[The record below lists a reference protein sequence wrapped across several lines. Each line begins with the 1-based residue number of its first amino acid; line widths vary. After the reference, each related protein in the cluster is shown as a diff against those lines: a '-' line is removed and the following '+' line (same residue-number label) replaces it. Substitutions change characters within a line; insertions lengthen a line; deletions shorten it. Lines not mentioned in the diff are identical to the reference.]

1 MIAKLRTHY
10 HIIQHSNTPS
20 FQYSIFPFP
29 LLFGLILIFTKNKAN
44 TRMPQAKK
52 FGAFAGVFTPSIL
65 TILGVIMYLRLGW
78 VVGEAGLIGAVL
90 IILLAHVISVSTG
103 LSISSIATDKKIK
116 TGGIYYM
123 LSRSLGLP
131 MGGSIGI
138 TIFVGTALSIALYL
152 VGFAE
157 NFLSIEPIREFLNLG
172 TSQNDIRIVGTGAIV
187 LLVILAFISTSL
199 AIRSQFII
207 LGAIALSLVSIAFG
221 FLTNIQFQP
230 DAPLFSAT
238 PEALPFETIFA
249 IFFPAVTGF
258 TAGVAMSGDLK
269 DSKKSSPKG
278 TLWAIVVGLVVYL
291 GLAIS
296 LGFFVNRELLLK
308 DYNFLMK
315 IAFWSPLVIAGIW
328 GATLSSAL
336 GGILGAPRILQ
347 AISKDRILPKIFGVG
362 YGANNE
368 PRNALLFTFVI
379 AEAGILI
386 GELDVIARV
395 VSMFYIAA
403 YGFINLA
410 YALENWASSDFRPS
424 FKVSKWI
431 GIIGF
436 FACFAVMFKLDAMA
450 MALAIIVMFG
460 IYFLLTK
467 KELSLDFGDVWQ
479 SVWSN
484 IVRSSLNRVVKK
496 GLETR
501 NWKPNIILFSGG
513 TKQRPYLIDLGKHI
527 VGKQGF
533 LSNFDLI
540 EKTDNTVLPRHKQ
553 ALEGGEEFVDSG
565 IFSRRHVCEDVY
577 EGIKTIAGTYGFS
590 GIEPNTIML
599 GWARQ
604 SEKPVRFINTINY
617 LKALD
622 MNVVLMDYDKRVGFG
637 KYSQIDIWWRT
648 TEHNGNLA
656 LMLLKFLWLSN
667 EWRNAKA
674 RILIVNPVNE
684 QRETIQRNTRS
695 ILDNMRIS
703 AEVKVINNQI
713 EKRSFYDIVQVES
726 VNSDLIFLGLPE
738 IEQGSE
744 EQFVKETNKLCG
756 DIGTVILIKASTN
769 FKSLHIG
776 IKHTLLGQIEK
787 LDNAVIKKDPV
798 LTDLVEINYPS
809 KPEIAGKLKLLHADL
824 MQINGYYQ
832 ANYLSK
838 LFGYQDNLISLIKEA
853 ISKSFGNI
861 REKVCEQGRDEQH
874 KNLVKF
880 ESNLLFR
887 IRKIV
892 EDFEKEIF
900 DIQHDKLKESVD
912 YYFAEIDKVIYNCPK
927 HIKVEVDK
935 DELKNLDG
943 RGFDRLWFSTTL
955 KIRGFLSKGRM
966 SYRLKYHDIVLHFL
980 QVASNK
986 LKYDILDKW
995 GIASLQNVIRGNQFV
1010 SDLGLILFQLEKKA
1024 SVNELDVDF
1033 LQKKQIEVDQKLA
1046 ELSNLNH
1053 STTGT
1058 IENTLVATSNDILQ
1072 KLSAELKNVNANEAL
1087 KKYYYDGVSRKNI
1100 RQLIKSIPASWQRN
1114 QTLLFNSV
1122 LLEISLLSFNT
1133 KLRLIFKNLTD
1144 EFSHVFDV
1152 NVIDQQKKLET
1163 FLVGQLTDVEKSKS
1177 YKFNPEGFNTYEN
1190 RELIQAY
1197 FNQLIENT
1205 FRRIRLASSSLPETA
1220 ELVDESSMS
1229 EFYSRQYK
1237 SIGSVNI
1244 SVSKL
1249 MDYLLQ
1255 SEFVEPLQESLANLP
1270 QKIEKATM
1278 INAETLRLLSFAFDL
1293 EREKAGTTGVSKEK
1307 TIGIIEQQVTS
1318 LRSEL
1323 TNSEELKIQILRIFQ
1338 ERLNSFE
1345 DKLFYHSFIKAAN
1358 NLKQYIREIESR
1370 KRWFMIRSKQEKIGN
1385 YLQHLLNQFWY
1396 RQSKG
1401 IMLTQ
1406 KLKAKTLTDEFQ
1418 VNKSLNFLEG
1428 ISIKSDVMEK
1438 LPFYYRQLF
1447 LRKQYFLNEFWVGRE
1462 NELSE
1467 ANKALRR
1474 FNAGIKG
1481 GILITGDHNSGK
1493 TFFSQ
1498 YFINQFYRDANV
1510 YNLSA
1515 PYGGSADVN
1524 VFKEAIENAL
1534 EIKGSYYRI
1543 FNSLPEKSVL
1553 IIDDLAL
1560 WWEKSQQGMQVVLQ
1574 LIDLIDKYGHRCLF
1588 IVNVNRFCLDVLKK
1602 TNDINNHF
1610 LNVINLE
1617 PLNSEDLQKLV
1628 LLRHKSSI
1636 LSVRLARR
1644 VSETVRSWDYARVFA
1659 RHFTYSKGIVGVAL
1673 QAWLANIID
1682 VDGNKIYIQ
1691 SPRTL
1696 DLFIF
1701 DYLKPEWYILIVQL
1715 VLHKRANLRKLSR
1728 ICQTNVGDTKNNV
1741 EILKRS
1747 GIISESNPGVY
1758 EINTFMYPHIL
1769 AKLLEKDVL

>member
-1 MIAKLRTHY
+1 
-10 HIIQHSNTPS
+10 
-20 FQYSIFPFP
+20 
-29 LLFGLILIFTKNKAN
+29 
-44 TRMPQAKK
+44 
-52 FGAFAGVFTPSIL
+52 
-65 TILGVIMYLRLGW
+65 
-78 VVGEAGLIGAVL
+78 VGEAGLIGAIL
-90 IILLAHVISVSTG
+90 IIILAHVISVSTG
-103 LSISSIATDKKIK
+103 LSISSIATDKKIR

-172 TSQNDIRIVGTGAIV
+172 TTQTDIRIVGTAAI
-187 LLVILAFISTSL
+187 LILVILAFISTSL

-238 PEALPFETIFA
+238 PGALPFETIFA

-269 DSKKSSPKG
+269 DSKKAIPRG
-278 TLWAIVVGLVVYL
+278 TLWAIVVGFVVYI

-296 LGFFVNRELLLK
+296 LAFFVNRELLLS

-315 IAFWSPLVIAGIW
+315 VAMWSPLVIAGIW

-362 YGANNE
+362 HGANNE
-368 PRNALLFTFVI
+368 PRNALILTFII

-410 YALENWASSDFRPS
+410 YALESWASSDFRPS

-436 FACFAVMFKLDAMA
+436 IACFAVMFKLDAMA
-450 MALAIIVMFG
+450 MVLSIIIMFG

-467 KELSLDFGDVWQ
+467 KELRLDFGDVWQ

-484 IVRSSLNRVVKK
+484 IVRSSLNRVARK

-513 TKQRPYLIDLGKHI
+513 TKQRPYLIEFGKHL

-533 LSNFDLI
+533 LSNFDLV
-540 EKTDNTVLPRHKQ
+540 EKKDNAVLPRHKQ
-553 ALEGGEEFVDSG
+553 ALEGGEEFIDSG
-565 IFSRRHVCEDVY
+565 VFSRRHACVDVY
-577 EGIKTIAGTYGFS
+577 EGIKTIADTYGFS

-604 SEKPVRFINTINY
+604 SDNPVRFINTINF

-622 MNVVLMDYDKRVGFG
+622 MNVVLMDYDKNVGFG
-637 KYSQIDIWWRT
+637 KLNHIDIWWRT
-648 TEHNGNLA
+648 TEHNGNMA

-695 ILDNMRIS
+695 ILDNMRIN

-776 IKHTLLGQIEK
+776 IKHTLLGQIDKSE
-787 LDNAVIKKDPV
+787 NVV
-798 LTDLVEINYPS
+798 LKRDVELVDVKEIEYPE
-809 KPEIAGKLKLLHADL
+809 KPEIERPLKLLHADL
-824 MQINGYYQ
+824 IQINNYYQ
-832 ANYLSK
+832 ANYLK
-838 LFGYQDNLISLIKEA
+838 NLFGFQDKLINLIKEA
-853 ISKSFGNI
+853 IFRSFANI
-861 REKVCEQGRDEQH
+861 REKVCEQGSGEQH

-900 DIQHDKLKESVD
+900 DIQHAKLSESVD

-927 HIKVEVDK
+927 YIKVGVD
-935 DELKNLDG
+935 DEDFKKAGVTGFRDFLFKSALKTKNVFS
-943 RGFDRLWFSTTL
+943 RGKMT
-955 KIRGFLSKGRM
+955 
-966 SYRLKYHDIVLHFL
+966 YRLRYRDIVLHYL
-980 QVASNK
+980 QVASNR
-986 LKYDILDKW
+986 LKFDVLDKW
-995 GIASLQNVIRGNQFV
+995 GIASLQNVIKGNQFI
-1010 SDLGLILFQLEKKA
+1010 SDLGLVLFQFENLASTNKLSSGFVDEKQKELEK
-1024 SVNELDVDF
+1024 
-1033 LQKKQIEVDQKLA
+1033 KLA
-1046 ELSNLNH
+1046 ELVNLNN
-1053 STTGT
+1053 SSELT
-1058 IENTLVATSNDILQ
+1058 IEKTLYVTSTDILQ
-1072 KLSAELKNVNANEAL
+1072 KLSNELDGLNANEAL
-1087 KKYYYDGVSRKNI
+1087 KKYYYDGESRKNI
-1100 RQLIKSIPASWQRN
+1100 RKFIKSIPASWQRN

-1133 KLRLIFKNLTD
+1133 KLRLIFKNVSN
-1144 EFSHVFDV
+1144 EFSNLFEQH
-1152 NVIDQQKKLET
+1152 VIDQQKKFES
-1163 FLVGQLTDVEKSKS
+1163 FFIEQLASIENNKDFR
-1177 YKFNPEGFNTYEN
+1177 FNPEGFNEYEN

-1197 FNQLIENT
+1197 FNQLTENT
-1205 FRRIRLASSSLPETA
+1205 FRRIRLASSSLPETI
-1220 ELVDESSMS
+1220 EVLEESSS
-1229 EFYSRQYK
+1229 AEFYSRQFK
-1237 SIGSVNI
+1237 SIESVSI

-1255 SEFVEPLQESLANLP
+1255 SEFVEPLQESLAALP
-1270 QKIEKATM
+1270 KKIEKATM
-1278 INAETLRLLSFAFDL
+1278 VNSEALRSMTFALEL
-1293 EREKAGTTGVSKEK
+1293 EREKTGTVGLSEEK
-1307 TIGIIEQQVTS
+1307 TIEIISRQ
-1318 LRSEL
+1318 LSEL
-1323 TNSEELKIQILRIFQ
+1323 RQELTRSEELKVQISRIFQ

-1370 KRWFMIRSKQEKIGN
+1370 KRWFIIRSKREKVGN
-1385 YLQHLLNQFWY
+1385 YIQHILNQFWY

-1406 KLKAKTLTDEFQ
+1406 KLKAKTRGDEFQ
-1418 VNKSLNFLEG
+1418 VNKSLNFLES
-1428 ISIKSDVMEK
+1428 ISVKPEVNEK
-1438 LPFYYRQLF
+1438 LPFYYKQLF

-1462 NELSE
+1462 NELAG

-1474 FNAGIKG
+1474 FKSGIRG

-1498 YFINQFYRDANV
+1498 YFISQYYKDANV
-1510 YNLSA
+1510 YNLAA
-1515 PYGGSADVN
+1515 PFGGSTDVN
-1524 VFKEAIENAL
+1524 VFKEAIETAL
-1534 EIKGSYYRI
+1534 EVKGSYYRI
-1543 FNSLPEKSVL
+1543 FNSLPENSVL

-1560 WWEKSQQGMQVVLQ
+1560 WWEKSQQGMNVVNQ
-1574 LIDLIDKYGHRCLF
+1574 LIDLIEKYGHQCLF
-1588 IVNVNRFCLDVLKK
+1588 LVNLNRFSLEVLKK
-1602 TNDINNHF
+1602 TNNINNYF

-1617 PLNSEDLQKLV
+1617 PVSSEDLQKII

-1636 LSVRLARR
+1636 LNIRLGRK
-1644 VSETVRSWDYARVFA
+1644 VSDTVRSWDYARVFA
-1659 RHFTYSKGIVGVAL
+1659 KHFTYSKGNVGVAL
-1673 QAWLANIID
+1673 QAWLANIIE
-1682 VDGNKIYIQ
+1682 VDGDKIYIQ
-1691 SPRTL
+1691 SPRTP

-1728 ICQTNVGDTKNNV
+1728 ICQTNIGDTKSNV

-1747 GIISESNPGVY
+1747 GILSESNPGVY
-1758 EINTFMYPHIL
+1758 ELNSFIYPHIL
-1769 AKLLEKDVL
+1769 AKLLEKEMV